1 MNVKELI
8 LSQPAAGIAA
18 ALVDRLDI
26 EPGKSSMTL
35 STKRRNWTNSCRRN
49 GRNTSS
55 LRRRSLP
62 DWVSLNLPRKNG
74 RKRIG
79 RCAGRCLSTV

>member
-26 EPGKSSMTL
+26 ESGKSSMPL
-35 STKRRNWTNSCRRN
+35 STKQ
-49 GRNTSS
+49 
-55 LRRRSLP
+55 RS
-62 DWVSLNLPRKNG
+62 
-74 RKRIG
+74 
-79 RCAGRCLSTV
+79 

>member
-8 LSQPAAGIAA
+8 LSQPAADIAA

-35 STKRRNWTNSCRRN
+35 STKQ
-49 GRNTSS
+49 
-55 LRRRSLP
+55 RS
-62 DWVSLNLPRKNG
+62 
-74 RKRIG
+74 
-79 RCAGRCLSTV
+79 

>member
-35 STKRRNWTNSCRRN
+35 SAKRRNWTNSRRRN
-49 GRNTSS
+49 GRSTSS
-55 LRRRSLP
+55 PQRRFLLS
-62 DWVSLNLPRKNG
+62 WASLNPPRKNG

-79 RCAGRCLSTV
+79 RCAGRC

>member
-26 EPGKSSMTL
+26 ESGKSSMTL
-35 STKRRNWTNSCRRN
+35 STKRRSWTYFRR
-49 GRNTSS
+49 GRGQNAFS
-55 LRRRSLP
+55 LRRRFLLS
-62 DWVSLNLPRKNG
+62 WASLNPPRKNG

-79 RCAGRCLSTV
+79 RCAGRC